1 MVSTEYFETDTVLRM
16 TGYTKY
22 KITKE
27 LRDKR
32 ITFIDTLTKI
42 WKEKPKTLSDNSSL
56 CKRILII
63 LSNESIFV
71 KNIKN
76 ISQMELVC

>member
-22 KITKE
+22 KITKK

-32 ITFIDTLTKI
+32 ITFIETLTKI
-42 WKEKPKTLSDNSSL
+42 
-56 CKRILII
+56 
-63 LSNESIFV
+63 
-71 KNIKN
+71 
-76 ISQMELVC
+76 